1 MWFMNTENLIAGAKK
16 TVYLDSS
23 VIKSPILIAL
33 LNPLSGTPSHAQWA
47 ISRALLIS
55 WSRSISSFQD
65 YIPKWP
71 FIRFNLNLVFGSGLP
86 VKAPTATYYSN
97 SFVLPF
103 YKRADIGFAAQ
114 LWNPKWAKKKTKTSK
129 AFKSVWLS
137 LDVLNIFGIENV
149 VSYLWV
155 KDFYNNQYAVPNN
168 LTGRR
173 VNLKVVFNFG
183 S

>member
-1 MWFMNTENLIAGAKK
+1 MTRAVGYQPRPTNQLVTFNLF
-16 TVYLDSS
+16 
-23 VIKSPILIAL
+23 
-33 LNPLSGTPSHAQWA
+33 
-47 ISRALLIS
+47 
-55 WSRSISSFQD
+55 FQD